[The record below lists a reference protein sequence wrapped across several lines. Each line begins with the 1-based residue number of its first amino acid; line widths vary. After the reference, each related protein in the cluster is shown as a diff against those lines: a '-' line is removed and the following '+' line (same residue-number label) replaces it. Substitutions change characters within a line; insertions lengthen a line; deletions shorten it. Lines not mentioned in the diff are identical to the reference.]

1 MKIRH
6 WLAFPL
12 LALSANCSAPDDS
25 AHPRE
30 VGQLGQA
37 LFAAAHEADVAEPL
51 LYAITSIEDGFDE
64 PLHRSPDPNA
74 EAPQAGPFHLRHG
87 KLDSLEAAARIA
99 GVSELALREDTALA
113 ARAGAKL
120 LAEVLARH
128 GASVPFAAV
137 AAPDSVEW
145 ASVKAALAEWSGYSD
160 SWHQSDYA
168 TRVLGVLA
176 RGGEYRNEQGEL
188 FTFDAM
194 PVPPALLVGEPKPVE
209 LLALVAELEGAELF
223 PMNPNVTGKFLAG
236 RDGYSVDT
244 LIVHDTEGGWEGAV
258 STFQNQGSTSV
269 HYLIG
274 KDGRLAQFMPE
285 ADTGYHCGN
294 RIYNRRSIGVEH
306 VGFAHLPFP
315 EAQYAKSAIVFAK
328 LAAKYGIPT
337 DRSHIIGHDQVP
349 SSVKPAQVAVDGP
362 PCMLSP
368 KECQNLTYYGGA
380 SGHTDPGVWQWGPY
394 MHRMGAKAKC
404 NDMPSSLSC
413 DSTGNY
419 VFGCIYGDVR
429 VQRCTGGC
437 KPGEGGAAPTCE
449 GPVEEAPDPG
459 PLDAGIV
466 PTEEPDPVP
475 GPQQPPPPTGDLD
488 DGLVRYDPPPA
499 APPVQAPPAEG
510 GCAVG
515 RAGTTDAPSSFV
527 GFGLAGLLLVVSRG
541 RSARRSPRTCA

>member
-1 MKIRH
+1 MTGRVSGNATRHSSGRRRRHVLGRLGIRRRMWRDAAHLIRCGPPMKIRH

-30 VGQLGQA
+30 IGQLGQA

-128 GASVPFAAV
+128 GASVPVAAV
-137 AAPDSVEW
+137 AAPDRVEW

-176 RGGEYRNEQGEL
+176 RGGEYRNGEGEL
-188 FTFDAM
+188 FNFDAM

-306 VGFAHLPFP
+306 VGFTLLGTWSWPMMWLRSVGMP
-315 EAQYAKSAIVFAK
+315 YFAAS
-328 LAAKYGIPT
+328 LANTIALFAY
-337 DRSHIIGHDQVP
+337 
-349 SSVKPAQVAVDGP
+349 
-362 PCMLSP
+362 C
-368 KECQNLTYYGGA
+368 A
-380 SGHTDPGVWQWGPY
+380 SGKG
-394 MHRMGAKAKC
+394 RCAK
-404 NDMPSSLSC
+404 
-413 DSTGNY
+413 
-419 VFGCIYGDVR
+419 
-429 VQRCTGGC
+429 
-437 KPGEGGAAPTCE
+437 PTCSTPIE
-449 GPVEEAPDPG
+449 
-459 PLDAGIV
+459 
-466 PTEEPDPVP
+466 
-475 GPQQPPPPTGDLD
+475 
-488 DGLVRYDPPPA
+488 
-499 APPVQAPPAEG
+499 
-510 GCAVG
+510 
-515 RAGTTDAPSSFV
+515 
-527 GFGLAGLLLVVSRG
+527 
-541 RSARRSPRTCA
+541 RRL